1 MSNDSFTTTTNT
13 SWFSRIGNA
22 IGGII
27 FGVILF
33 LGSFVLLTW
42 NEGRAIQRE
51 KTLTAGASQ
60 VISISADELLAD
72 NDGKLVHFSGDAM
85 ADGPVEDPIFGIQA
99 EALKLRRDVEM
110 YQWQQS
116 EKSET
121 KQKLGGGEETVTT
134 YSYSKGWSSMVIDS
148 SQFHVPDGHSNPGSM
163 AADSAMFEAEGIHVG
178 EFDLPPSLV
187 AMIDNFTPL
196 PATAEQAKSLIER
209 HGAPFQLTVGGA
221 LYLGEDPASP
231 QVGDLK
237 ITFQQAEPGPVSV
250 IAGQV
255 GTTLEPFSIGK
266 MGTIE
271 LLKIGTVSAATMF
284 QQEQEGNAMLT
295 WILRLVG
302 FLMMLFGLLM
312 VTNVVS
318 VVASV
323 IPFLGTIVGA
333 GFGLMAFAVALPLT
347 LTTIALAWI
356 AYRPLIGIPL
366 LVLAGVSIFFAG
378 SKLLKKNQKK
388 LQPVAE

>member
-13 SWFSRIGNA
+13 SWFSRIGSA

-60 VISISADELLAD
+60 VISISADELLAA
-72 NDGKLVHFSGDAM
+72 NNCKLVHFSGDAA
-85 ADGPVEDPIFGIQA
+85 ADSPVEDPIFGITA
-99 EALKLRRDVEM
+99 DALKLRRDVEM

-121 KQKLGGGEETVTT
+121 NQKLGGGEETVTT

-148 SQFHVPDGHSNPGSM
+148 SQFHVSEGHSNPGSM
-163 AADSAMFEAEGIHVG
+163 LADSEMFEAEGIHVG
-178 EFDLPPSLV
+178 EFDLPPSLI
-187 AMIDNFTPL
+187 ALIDNFTPR
-196 PATAEQAKSLIER
+196 PATAEEAKNVTER
-209 HGAPFQLTVGGA
+209 HGMPFQLSTGGA
-221 LYLGEDPASP
+221 LYLGENSASP
-231 QVGDLK
+231 AIGDLK

-250 IAGQV
+250 IGGQV
-255 GTTLEPFSIGK
+255 GTTLEPFSIGN

-271 LLKIGTVSAATMF
+271 LLKTGTFSAATMF

-347 LTTIALAWI
+347 LITIAIAWV

-366 LVLAGVSIFFAG
+366 FVVAGALVYFAG
-378 SKLLKKNQKK
+378 SKLIKKNRKK